1 MTQRLRFLLAAAPCL
16 FAAAACAQQP
26 DPGITVRPGYTLSI
40 ANADLTNP
48 RHMELGPDGILYVS
62 QPDASNIVALRDE
75 DEDGIYEKVTPFVA
89 EHETVHGLEW
99 HDGWLYFT
107 ESEAIFRARDT
118 NKDGVADETVN
129 LLDNKTLP
137 PGGGHWWRS
146 ILIHNG
152 RLYTS
157 IGDSSNASDQ
167 TDTKRQK
174 IWSYDLNGKDEKLY
188 ATGIRNTEE
197 LEVRPGTGEIWGM
210 DHNSDWFGEKMERK
224 GQEGDEIPQ
233 PITSHN
239 PPEEFNKYVEGGFYG
254 HPFIVGT
261 KLPRYEYMDRPDI
274 VELAEKTIIP
284 EWNCG
289 SHWAANG
296 LCFYTADQFPTSKGN
311 AFIAY
316 HGSWNRRPKGGYK
329 VTSILFEDG
338 KPYGEL
344 PFVQFLDKDGE
355 KVHGRPVDVIQT
367 PEGDLLISDDG
378 GNKIYR
384 LRYSGK

>member
-1 MTQRLRFLLAAAPCL
+1 MSHRLRFLLAAAPCL
-16 FAAAACAQQP
+16 FAAAGSAQQP
-26 DPGITVRPGYTLSI
+26 DPGIQVREGYTLSI
-40 ANADLTNP
+40 ANGDLTNP
-48 RHMELGPDGILYVS
+48 RHMELSPDGTLFVS
-62 QPDASNIVALRDE
+62 QPDESNIVALRDE
-75 DEDGIYEKVTPFVA
+75 DKDGVYEKVTPFV
-89 EHETVHGLEW
+89 ENHETVHGVEW

-118 NKDGVADETVN
+118 NSDGTADETVQI
-129 LLDNKTLP
+129 LDNKTLP

-146 ILIHNG
+146 ILIHNN

-157 IGDSSNASDQ
+157 IGDSGNASDQ

-174 IWSYDLNGKDEKLY
+174 IYSYSLDGKNEKLF
-188 ATGIRNTEE
+188 ASGIRNTEE
-197 LEVRPGTGEIWGM
+197 LVVRPGTDEIWGM
-210 DHNSDWFGEKMERK
+210 DHNSDWFGEKMERPK
-224 GQEGDEIPQ
+224 EEVEEFPQ

-239 PPEEFNKYVEGGFYG
+239 PPEELNKYVEGGFYG

-284 EWNCG
+284 QWNCG
-289 SHWAANG
+289 AHWAANG

-316 HGSWNRRPKGGYK
+316 HGSWNRRPKGGFQ
-329 VTSILFEDG
+329 VTSILFENG

-355 KVHGRPVDVIQT
+355 KVHGRPVDVLQT

-384 LRYSGK
+384 LHYTGK